1 MSIYFYSTNEAKEIK
16 ALCGV
21 KALILPVEIAEKIKK
36 KLDNIAREK
45 LSIEVLE
52 KEYKES
58 LKQILDDETLKE
70 EYNHFKCLVHSKAAN
85 FFHIRNILLRHT
97 YSSYTLHRIIDP
109 ALNSHSIFR
118 DVLKYFIDY
127 AYFHY
132 AAYPFIE
139 AHHIFLTKN
148 KQERGDFLYQ
158 ERIKKAGNFL
168 EEYLKNPGEK
178 ESSYSRVGNLVD
190 RNFYL
195 LLKKDRKTF
204 TTYEYTHAIEINYL
218 KRFNLYIWLCLIMF
232 GRLLKRPIL
241 WGELW
246 RLLRKKIKIVFPYI
260 LGRLFPKLVVKHN
273 TGVLPAIL
281 SDNKI
286 TIDPVAFIY
295 DSQSIHSEEKKAPS
309 PLHGGL
315 ANLFWHILSRC
326 AVIASFID
334 LDRNEGE
341 IYIYFKKLRRFNEQW
356 RQQTKHVKFD
366 MDLLDNHI
374 IDLVTKQFEKHPKYP
389 PWKRIAHLERIA
401 FNIFK
406 KYREEGSFDFRE
418 SSPYNS
424 AVNCS
429 YMHI

>member
-21 KALILPVEIAEKIKK
+21 KALILPVEIAKKIKN

-70 EYNHFKCLVHSKAAN
+70 EYNHFKCLVQSKAAN

-97 YSSYTLHRIIDP
+97 YSSYTLPRIIDP
-109 ALNSHSIFR
+109 ALHPHSIFR
-118 DVLKYFIDY
+118 DVIKYFIDY

-139 AHHIFLTKN
+139 AHHIILTKN

-158 ERIKKAGNFL
+158 ERIKKAVNFL
-168 EEYLKNPGEK
+168 EKYLENPGEK

-204 TTYEYTHAIEINYL
+204 TAHEYTHAIEINRL
-218 KRFNLYIWLCLIMF
+218 KRFNHYIWLCLIMF

-241 WGELW
+241 WGELL

-286 TIDPVAFIY
+286 SIDPVAFIY

-315 ANLFWHILSRC
+315 ANLLWHILSRC

-334 LDRNEGE
+334 LDLDEVE
-341 IYIYFKKLRRFNEQW
+341 IYTYFKKLRRFNEHW
-356 RQQTKHVKFD
+356 RHQIKDVQFD

-374 IDLVTKQFEKHPKYP
+374 IYQVTNQFEKHPDYP
-389 PWKRIAHLERIA
+389 PWKRIAHLEKIA

-406 KYREEGSFDFRE
+406 KYREEASFDFRE